1 MSLPLPAHQ
10 MTVGTKWRYSN
21 GGLHAAF
28 DYPVPIGTQ
37 VFGVANGTV
46 LACHDGVTYKPK
58 QVTGAPSNWILL
70 GITHQGRTASVLS
83 QHLSRDQRQQRAEG
97 QGRPKNC
104 GVW

>member
-37 VFGVANGTV
+37 VFGVAT
-46 LACHDGVTYKPK
+46 AQFWHAT
-58 QVTGAPSNWILL
+58 
-70 GITHQGRTASVLS
+70 TASRTS
-83 QHLSRDQRQQRAEG
+83 QSR
-97 QGRPKNC
+97 
-104 GVW
+104 